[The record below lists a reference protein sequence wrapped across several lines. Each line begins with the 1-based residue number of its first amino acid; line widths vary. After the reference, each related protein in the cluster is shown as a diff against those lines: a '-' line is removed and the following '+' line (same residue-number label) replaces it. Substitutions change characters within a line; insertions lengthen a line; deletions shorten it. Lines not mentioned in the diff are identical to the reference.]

1 MKFNQVAPFTEEAG
15 RMKEKANGSKPNMP
29 IIPNLA
35 YKLNLQHFA
44 QATRSGEDEIM
55 FGLADIIIGEGSDV
69 IKFDG
74 KNGDKDSY
82 LQVEGGSVKFEP
94 TLEDIKFADYGD
106 NPYDQR
112 VIGYEVTVTV
122 VAGQETIDTLKLAI
136 AGTQDVKDGE
146 TTTGVTDAPLG
157 ASNRRRAK
165 SMRIHPRFA
174 GKDHSRDINIYKVA
188 TNSDVERSFAN
199 EQGSFEMEFVAY
211 ARDNADANKPGN
223 YFFTGAVDPNGVL
236 PDYETLV
243 GGTTGPSMG
252 DLSGS
257 GQSQP
262 DTRTATSESTSTRT
276 TTSES
281 TSNA

>member
-1 MKFNQVAPFTEEAG
+1 MQFKQVAPFTAEAG
-15 RMKEKANGSKPNMP
+15 RMKEQANAFKPNMP
-29 IIPNLA
+29 KRPDLA

-55 FGLADIIIGEGSDV
+55 FGLADIIIGEGDDI

-112 VIGYEVTVTV
+112 VIGYEVTITV

-136 AGTQDVKDGE
+136 AGTTDVKDGNKV
-146 TTTGVTDAPLG
+146 TGVTDAPLG

-174 GKDHSRDINIYKVA
+174 GTDHSRDINIYKVA
-188 TNSDVERSFAN
+188 TNSDVERAFAN

-223 YFFTGAVDPNGVL
+223 YFFTGEVDPNNVL
-236 PDYETLV
+236 PKYEDLI
-243 GGTTGPSMG
+243 GGESDNPSMG

-257 GQSQP
+257 GQPQP
-262 DTRTATSESTSTRT
+262 DTRTSTSESTTGT
-276 TTSES
+276 NTTSES
-281 TSNA
+281 ATE

>member
-1 MKFNQVAPFTEEAG
+1 MKFNQVAPFTVEAG
-15 RMKEKANGSKPNMP
+15 RMKEKANAFKPNMP
-29 IIPNLA
+29 KRPDLA

-55 FGLADIIIGEGSDV
+55 FGLADIIIGSGDDI

-112 VIGYEVTVTV
+112 VIGYEVTITV

-136 AGTQDVKDGE
+136 AGTQDVKDGDKV
-146 TTTGVTDAPLG
+146 TGVTDAPLG
-157 ASNRRRAK
+157 ASNRARAK

-174 GKDHSRDINIYKVA
+174 VTIIHV
-188 TNSDVERSFAN
+188 
-199 EQGSFEMEFVAY
+199 
-211 ARDNADANKPGN
+211 
-223 YFFTGAVDPNGVL
+223 
-236 PDYETLV
+236 
-243 GGTTGPSMG
+243 
-252 DLSGS
+252 
-257 GQSQP
+257 
-262 DTRTATSESTSTRT
+262 TSTYT
-276 TTSES
+276 K
-281 TSNA
+281 